1 MEIKFKRY
9 SENAMVPMRATAGST
24 GYNLYSAVN
33 TSLISFKLEL
43 VKTDVMLEIP
53 KGFYAKVV
61 GKSGLVLPGVSTH
74 LGTPDA
80 DFCGVVSVILTKIS
94 QGVER

>member
-9 SENAMVPMRATAGST
+9 SENAMAPMRATAGST

-61 GKSGLVLPGVSTH
+61 GKPGLVLPGVSTH
-74 LGTPDA
+74 LGTRDA
-80 DFCGVVSVILTKIS
+80 DFRGVVSVILTKIS